1 MAKEIDIVVVGA
13 GPVGLFTVFEAGLL
27 GLNCVLIDNL
37 DKPGGQCAE
46 LYPEKP
52 IYDIPGVP
60 FQTAQEHVDALLEQ
74 IKPFNYELILN
85 ERVEEITEIDHK
97 DDKYWSVTTNE
108 GTKLTTK
115 NIFIAAGAGS
125 FEPRRPPNIEDPDKF
140 INKGVTYAV
149 RSKSTYE
156 NKDVFIFG
164 GGDSALDWCVE
175 LAEKAKSLSLVHRR
189 DAFRGAQHTEEQM
202 RELVAAG
209 KVKLLTPYLID
220 SIEGSDKVTGVSLK
234 NFDTNEIEHYEA
246 DELLFLFGLNKKLG
260 PILEWNIDLNGKKI
274 SVNTENFQ
282 TSVEGIFAVG
292 DINDYPGKLDLILSG
307 FHETTLAVQEAY
319 KRLYPG
325 ERVPFGYT
333 TSNSKLQEKL
343 GVQKVSKLE
352 LINLIHKELPQ
363 IQCGRCDTPGCKQ
376 YAQAIVDGDPHDRC
390 VPGGEK
396 TLKNLNS
403 ILKRILRKLILNT
416 VQQLRSKKF
425 LLLRKNVLVV
435 KNVLMHALLMQ
446 L

>member
-1 MAKEIDIVVVGA
+1 MNKTDILIIGA

-27 GLNCVLIDNL
+27 GLNCTLIDNL

-74 IKPFNYELILN
+74 IKPFNYDLHLS
-85 ERVEEITEIDHK
+85 ERVDLIEEITLENESFWK
-97 DDKYWSVTTNE
+97 VKTTEDKEFIS
-108 GTKLTTK
+108 K

-140 INKGVTYAV
+140 LGKGVEYAV
-149 RSKSTYE
+149 RTVDKYK
-156 NKDVFIFG
+156 NKNVVIFG
-164 GGDSALDWCVE
+164 GGDSALDWTVE
-175 LAEKAKSLSLVHRR
+175 LSKVAKLVTLVHRR

-202 RELVAAG
+202 RALVEKG
-209 KVKLLTPYLID
+209 KVNLLTPYLIN
-220 SIEGSDKVTGVSLK
+220 SIEGDDIVESITLK
-234 NFDTNEIEHYEA
+234 NFESNEIEDYKA

-260 PILEWNIDLNGKKI
+260 PILDWDIDLNGKKI
-274 SVNTENFQ
+274 KVNTENYQ
-282 TSVEGIFAVG
+282 TNKDGIFAVG

-319 KRLYPG
+319 KRIYPG

-343 GVQKVSKLE
+343 GV
-352 LINLIHKELPQ
+352 
-363 IQCGRCDTPGCKQ
+363 
-376 YAQAIVDGDPHDRC
+376 
-390 VPGGEK
+390 
-396 TLKNLNS
+396 
-403 ILKRILRKLILNT
+403 
-416 VQQLRSKKF
+416 KK
-425 LLLRKNVLVV
+425 
-435 KNVLMHALLMQ
+435 
-446 L
+446 

>member
-60 FQTAQEHVDALLEQ
+60 LQTAQEHVDALLEQ

-97 DDKYWSVTTNE
+97 DDKYWSVKTNE
-108 GTKLTTK
+108 RTELTTK

-175 LAEKAKSLSLVHRR
+175 LSKKAKSLSLVHRR

-209 KVKLLTPYLID
+209 KVKLLTPYLIN
-220 SIEGSDKVTGVSLK
+220 SIEGSDKVTGVSLR

-343 GVQKVSKLE
+343 GV
-352 LINLIHKELPQ
+352 
-363 IQCGRCDTPGCKQ
+363 
-376 YAQAIVDGDPHDRC
+376 
-390 VPGGEK
+390 
-396 TLKNLNS
+396 
-403 ILKRILRKLILNT
+403 
-416 VQQLRSKKF
+416 KK
-425 LLLRKNVLVV
+425 
-435 KNVLMHALLMQ
+435 
-446 L
+446 

>member
-85 ERVEEITEIDHK
+85 ERVEEITEVDHK
-97 DDKYWSVTTNE
+97 DDKYWSVKTNE
-108 GTKLTTK
+108 GTELTTK

-202 RELVAAG
+202 RELVAAK

-220 SIEGSDKVTGVSLK
+220 SIEGSDKVIGVSLK

-343 GVQKVSKLE
+343 GV
-352 LINLIHKELPQ
+352 
-363 IQCGRCDTPGCKQ
+363 
-376 YAQAIVDGDPHDRC
+376 
-390 VPGGEK
+390 
-396 TLKNLNS
+396 
-403 ILKRILRKLILNT
+403 
-416 VQQLRSKKF
+416 KK
-425 LLLRKNVLVV
+425 
-435 KNVLMHALLMQ
+435 
-446 L
+446 

>member
-60 FQTAQEHVDALLEQ
+60 LQTAQEHVDALLEQ

-97 DDKYWSVTTNE
+97 DDKYWSVKTNE
-108 GTKLTTK
+108 GTELKTK

-175 LAEKAKSLSLVHRR
+175 LSKKAKSLSLVHRR

-209 KVKLLTPYLID
+209 KVKLLTPYLIN
-220 SIEGSDKVTGVSLK
+220 SIEGSDKVTGVSLR

-343 GVQKVSKLE
+343 GV
-352 LINLIHKELPQ
+352 
-363 IQCGRCDTPGCKQ
+363 
-376 YAQAIVDGDPHDRC
+376 
-390 VPGGEK
+390 
-396 TLKNLNS
+396 
-403 ILKRILRKLILNT
+403 
-416 VQQLRSKKF
+416 KK
-425 LLLRKNVLVV
+425 
-435 KNVLMHALLMQ
+435 
-446 L
+446 

>member
-97 DDKYWSVTTNE
+97 DDKYWSVKTNE
-108 GTKLTTK
+108 GTELTTK

-220 SIEGSDKVTGVSLK
+220 SIEGSDKVIGVSLK

-282 TSVEGIFAVG
+282 TSVQGIFAVG

-343 GVQKVSKLE
+343 GV
-352 LINLIHKELPQ
+352 
-363 IQCGRCDTPGCKQ
+363 
-376 YAQAIVDGDPHDRC
+376 
-390 VPGGEK
+390 
-396 TLKNLNS
+396 
-403 ILKRILRKLILNT
+403 
-416 VQQLRSKKF
+416 KK
-425 LLLRKNVLVV
+425 
-435 KNVLMHALLMQ
+435 
-446 L
+446 